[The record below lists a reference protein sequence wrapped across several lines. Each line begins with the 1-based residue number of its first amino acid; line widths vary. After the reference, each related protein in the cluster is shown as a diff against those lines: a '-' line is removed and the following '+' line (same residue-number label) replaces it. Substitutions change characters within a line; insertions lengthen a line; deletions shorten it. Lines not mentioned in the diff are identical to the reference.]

1 MAGCSSTQL
10 RVFLSGRQLAARAAA
25 PQPQER
31 LSSSALKKCSVDQ
44 VAQVANH
51 PIYVALAVTC
61 EGIREILG
69 LWAGDGGEGA
79 KYWMHVLT
87 EIKNRGVAD
96 VRMLVCDRG
105 RLPRAVRRVRGGLGP
120 EVPGGH
126 QAVEAAW
133 ASVGRPSRR
142 PAEC

>member
-61 EGIREILG
+61 EGMREILG
-69 LWAGDGGEGA
+69 LWG
-79 KYWMHVLT
+79 
-87 EIKNRGVAD
+87 
-96 VRMLVCDRG
+96 RG
-105 RLPRAVRRVRGGLGP
+105 RRGGR
-120 EVPGGH
+120 EVLDARAH
-126 QAVEAAW
+126 
-133 ASVGRPSRR
+133 RD
-142 PAEC
+142 